1 MQFRSIFRV
10 LLTGLVAAVINLGI
24 TVPAAA
30 VAQEYIFSAPP
41 RGAAEKE
48 ALVYGPIAAYLS
60 KVTGKKIVYKHPGNW
75 LNYQNNMQR
84 GRYDLVFDGPH
95 FIGWRISKTQHQPL
109 AKLPGNLAF
118 VVFVSKENK
127 NIKRIDDLAGRTIC
141 GLAPPNL
148 ATLTM
153 YNEFLNPARQPLV
166 VEVKSFAMDYNWVQS
181 GKCVA
186 GVMRDKAFNKLQK
199 KHGNLAQ
206 VIWNSR
212 GTANQGFTAGPR
224 FSTGD
229 KKRIIDGLLSQNAAP
244 YLDSFYNRF
253 SKKNRSL
260 QPATVSEYAELR
272 GLLRDVWGF
281 DQ

>member
-1 MQFRSIFRV
+1 MQYRSIIRV
-10 LLTGLVAAVINLGI
+10 LLTGLVAAFINLGA

-30 VAQEYIFSAPP
+30 AVQEYIFSAPP
-41 RGAAEKE
+41 RGAPGKE
-48 ALVYGPIAAYLS
+48 AKVYGPIATYLS
-60 KVTGKKIVYKHPGNW
+60 RVTGKKIVYKHPGNW
-75 LNYQNNMQR
+75 LNYQNDMQQ

-109 AKLPGNLAF
+109 AKLPGSLAF
-118 VVFVSKENK
+118 VVFVKNDNK
-127 NIKRIDDLAGRTIC
+127 YVERVGDLAGRTIC

-153 YNEFLNPARQPLV
+153 YNQFLNPARQPLV
-166 VEVKSFAMDYNWVQS
+166 IEVKSFPVDYKWVQS

-199 KHGNLAQ
+199 KHGNLAR
-206 VIWNSR
+206 VVWSSR

-224 FSTGD
+224 FSAGD
-229 KKRIIDGLLSQNAAP
+229 KKRIVNGLLSPDAAP
-244 YLDSFYNRF
+244 YLDNFYNRF
-253 SKKNRSL
+253 SKKNKSL
-260 QPATVSEYAELR
+260 QQATASDYVGLS
-272 GLLRDVWGF
+272 GLLQGIWGF